1 VTAAPA
7 LPDLSGLIDLH
18 SHTNASDGSYSPAEL
33 VELASSLRLDGL
45 SIADHDTFAG
55 YEAAL
60 PLASAAGLDLL
71 CGIELSSRYYL
82 PPNGAHR
89 TLHLLAYFPAGP
101 PSETFGR
108 WLKDLQEDRR
118 DRNRR
123 LVAAL
128 QSRGIDISLEEV
140 ENLGRSIAG
149 RPHFA
154 RLLVQ
159 KGHARNAEEA
169 FRLYLG
175 ENAPTYVERESPTTQ
190 QAIGLVA
197 EGGGVPVV
205 AHPVRLSISDP
216 GLERKVLEELKAS
229 GLGGLEVYHSD
240 HSAALQSYYL
250 RLAEELDLLPTGGSD
265 FHGDAK
271 PGVQLGRGIKDNIRV
286 PRRFLDRLRELG

>member
-1 VTAAPA
+1 MNPTPA
-7 LPDLSGLIDLH
+7 LADLSGWIDLH
-18 SHTNASDGSYSPAEL
+18 CHTNASDGSLSPAEL
-33 VELASSLRLDGL
+33 IELASSLRLDGL
-45 SIADHDTFAG
+45 SITDHDTFAG
-55 YEAAL
+55 YEAAV
-60 PLASAAGLDLL
+60 PLASATGLDLL

-89 TLHLLAYFPAGP
+89 NLHLLAYFPAGS
-101 PSETFGR
+101 PSESFKR
-108 WLKDLQEDRR
+108 WLKSLQEDRR

-128 QSRGIDISLEEV
+128 QSRGIEISLDEV
-140 ENLGRSIAG
+140 ERLGRSIAG

-154 RLLVQ
+154 RLLVK
-159 KGHARNAEEA
+159 KGHARHTDEA

-175 ENAPTYVERESPTTQ
+175 ENAPTYVERESPTAQ

-205 AHPVRLSISDP
+205 AHPVRLMISDP
-216 GLERKVLEELKAS
+216 GLERRVLEELKAA

-240 HSAALQSYYL
+240 HSAALQSHYL
-250 RLAEELDLLPTGGSD
+250 HLAEELDLLPTGGSD

-271 PGVQLGRGIKDNIRV
+271 PNVQLGRGIEDNIRV
-286 PRRFLDRLRELG
+286 PRPFLDRLRGLT

>member
-1 VTAAPA
+1 MTSTPGAI
-7 LPDLSGLIDLH
+7 DLSGLIDLH
-18 SHTNASDGSYSPAEL
+18 SHTNASDGTFSPAEL
-33 VELASSLRLDGL
+33 IALAASLRLAGL
-45 SIADHDTFAG
+45 SITDHDTFAG

-60 PLASAAGLDLL
+60 PLATDAGLDLL

-89 TLHLLAYFPAGP
+89 NLHLLAYFPAGR
-101 PSETFGR
+101 PSESFMG
-108 WLKDLQEDRR
+108 WLKKLQEDRR

-128 QSRGIDISLEEV
+128 QSRGIGISLDEV
-140 ENLGRSIAG
+140 EQLGRSIAG

-154 RLLVQ
+154 RLLVR
-159 KGHARNAEEA
+159 KGHARHTEEA

-175 ENAPTYVERESPTTQ
+175 ENAPTFVERESPTTQ
-190 QAIGLVA
+190 QAIAIVA
-197 EGGGVPVV
+197 EGGGVAVV
-205 AHPVRLSISDP
+205 AHPVRLMISDP
-216 GLERKVLEELKAS
+216 GLERRVLEELKAA

-240 HSAALQSYYL
+240 HSATLQSHYL

-271 PGVQLGRGIKDNIRV
+271 PGVKLGRGIEDNIRV
-286 PRRFLDRLRELG
+286 PRRFLDRLRELK

>member
-1 VTAAPA
+1 MTKTPAP
-7 LPDLSGLIDLH
+7 PDLSGLIDLH
-18 SHTNASDGSYSPAEL
+18 SHTNASDGSFTPAEL
-33 VELASSLRLDGL
+33 VDLAVALRLDGL
-45 SIADHDTFAG
+45 SITDHDTFAG
-55 YEAAL
+55 YEAAV
-60 PLASAAGLDLL
+60 PLASSAGLDLL
-71 CGIELSSRYYL
+71 RGIELSSRYYL

-89 TLHLLAYFPAGP
+89 NLHLLAYFPAGS
-101 PSETFGR
+101 PSASFKQ
-108 WLKDLQEDRR
+108 WLQNLQADRR

-128 QSRGIDISLEEV
+128 QSRGIDINLEEV
-140 ENLGRSIAG
+140 EMLGRSIAG

-159 KGHARNAEEA
+159 KGHARNTEEA

-175 ENAPTYVERESPTTQ
+175 ENAPTFVERESPTAQ
-190 QAIGLVA
+190 QAIALVA

-205 AHPVRLSISDP
+205 AHPVRLMISDP
-216 GLERKVLEELKAS
+216 AVERRVLEDLKAS

-240 HSAALQSYYL
+240 HSPALQSHYL

-271 PGVQLGRGIKDNIRV
+271 PNVQLGRGINNNIRV
-286 PRRFLDRLRELG
+286 PRRFLDRLRQLT

>member
-1 VTAAPA
+1 MTTGTVLA
-7 LPDLSGLIDLH
+7 DLSGFIDLH
-18 SHTNASDGSYSPAEL
+18 SHTNASDGSLSPIDL
-33 VELASSLRLDGL
+33 IKLASALRLDGL
-45 SIADHDTFAG
+45 SITDHDTFAG
-55 YEAAL
+55 FEAAL
-60 PLASAAGLDLL
+60 PPASAAGLDLL

-89 TLHLLAYFPAGP
+89 NLHLLAYFPTAGP
-101 PSETFGR
+101 SESFKR

-128 QSRGIDISLEEV
+128 QSRGIGISLEEV
-140 ENLGRSIAG
+140 ERLGRSIAG

-159 KGHARNAEEA
+159 KGHARHTEEA

-205 AHPVRLSISDP
+205 AHPVRLMISDP
-216 GLERKVLEELKAS
+216 GLERRVLEELKAA
-229 GLGGLEVYHSD
+229 GLAALEVYHSD
-240 HSAALQSYYL
+240 HSAALQSHYL

-271 PGVQLGRGIKDNIRV
+271 PGVQLGRGIDDNIRV
-286 PRRFLDRLRELG
+286 PRRFLDRLRELS